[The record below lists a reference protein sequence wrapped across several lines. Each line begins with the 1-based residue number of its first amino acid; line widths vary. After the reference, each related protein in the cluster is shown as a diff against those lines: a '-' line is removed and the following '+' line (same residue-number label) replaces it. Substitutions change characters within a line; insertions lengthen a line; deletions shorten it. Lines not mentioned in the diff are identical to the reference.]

1 MCLEEIMK
9 KNTLFKLVCVI
20 ITSLFSVSCTQSFY
34 QIYTMDSKDLKMQDN
49 SLLFEN
55 ADCQVSYNF
64 WSDGGYVSFAFK
76 NKTDRDI
83 FINMNESFLVVNGNA
98 HNYFEAKTYT
108 YGSAFA
114 TSIGY
119 VESLG
124 VSLSG
129 KTGVWS
135 NKHYTASAGVAA
147 SITSKSAIM
156 NTVSIKEQEVVCIPA
171 NSFKT
176 FSKFCLSPAIY
187 EKCVKKVDS
196 PSKKVSL
203 AKFDSDNSPIMM
215 NNRLTYGFKSD
226 NMDKHIDNVFWL
238 GEIEN
243 YSEKSAIERKSEK
256 GCYDYLSKEIKVF
269 KIGTP
274 SQFYRHYQ
282 KRM

>member
-1 MCLEEIMK
+1 MCLEVIMK
-9 KNTLFKLVCVI
+9 KNTLFKLVCVV

-119 VESLG
+119 GESLG

-135 NKHYTASAGVAA
+135 NKHYTASAAVAA

-187 EKCVKKVDS
+187 QKCVKKVDY

-243 YSEKSAIERKSEK
+243 YSEKSAVERKSEK

>member
-1 MCLEEIMK
+1 MK

-187 EKCVKKVDS
+187 QKCVKKVDY

>member
-1 MCLEEIMK
+1 MK
-9 KNTLFKLVCVI
+9 KNTLFMLVCVV

-119 VESLG
+119 GESLG

-187 EKCVKKVDS
+187 QKCVKKVDY

>member
-119 VESLG
+119 GESLG

-156 NTVSIKEQEVVCIPA
+156 NTVSTKEQEVVCIPA

-187 EKCVKKVDS
+187 QKCVKKVDY

-243 YSEKSAIERKSEK
+243 YSEKSAVERKSEK

>member
-1 MCLEEIMK
+1 MK
-9 KNTLFKLVCVI
+9 KNTLFKLVCVV

-64 WSDGGYVSFAFK
+64 WSDGGYVSFAFM
-76 NKTDRDI
+76 NKTDKDI

-119 VESLG
+119 GESLG
-124 VSLSG
+124 VSLYG
-129 KTGVWS
+129 KTGIWS

-147 SITSKSAIM
+147 RISSGSAIM
-156 NTVSIKEQEVVCIPA
+156 NSVSRKEQEVVCIPA
-171 NSFKT
+171 YSFKT
-176 FSKFCLSPAIY
+176 FSKFCLTPDIY
-187 EKCVKKVDS
+187 QKCEEKVDY

-215 NNRLTYGFKSD
+215 NNRLTYGFKND

>member
-1 MCLEEIMK
+1 M
-9 KNTLFKLVCVI
+9 N
-20 ITSLFSVSCTQSFY
+20 
-34 QIYTMDSKDLKMQDN
+34 SKDLKMQDN

-64 WSDGGYVSFAFK
+64 WSDGGYVSFAFI

-114 TSIGY
+114 TTIGY
-119 VESLG
+119 GESLG

-129 KTGVWS
+129 KTGIWS

-147 SITSKSAIM
+147 RISSGSSIM
-156 NTVSIKEQEVVCIPA
+156 NSVSRKEQEVVCIPA

-176 FSKFCLSPAIY
+176 FSKFCLSPDIY
-187 EKCVKKVDS
+187 QKCEEKVDY

-203 AKFDSDNSPIMM
+203 AKFDSDNSPIMI

-243 YSEKSAIERKSEK
+243 YSEKSAVERKSEK
-256 GCYDYLSKEIKVF
+256 GCYDFVSKEIKLF
-269 KIGTP
+269 KIGKP

-282 KRM
+282 KRN

>member
-1 MCLEEIMK
+1 MCLEVIMK
-9 KNTLFKLVCVI
+9 KNTLFKLVCVV

-64 WSDGGYVSFAFK
+64 WSDGGYVSFAFM
-76 NKTDRDI
+76 NKTDKDI

-114 TSIGY
+114 TTIGY
-119 VESLG
+119 GESLG

-135 NKHYTASAGVAA
+135 NKHYTASAAVAA
-147 SITSKSAIM
+147 RISSGSAIM
-156 NTVSIKEQEVVCIPA
+156 NSVSRKEQEVVCIPA

-176 FSKFCLSPAIY
+176 FSKFCLSPDIY
-187 EKCVKKVDS
+187 QKCEEKVDY

-203 AKFDSDNSPIMM
+203 AKFDSENSPIMM

-243 YSEKSAIERKSEK
+243 YSEKSAVERKSEK

>member
-76 NKTDRDI
+76 NKTDMDI

-119 VESLG
+119 GESLG

-135 NKHYTASAGVAA
+135 NKHYTASAAVAA
-147 SITSKSAIM
+147 RISSGSAIM
-156 NTVSIKEQEVVCIPA
+156 NSVSRKEQEVVCIPA

-176 FSKFCLSPAIY
+176 FSKFCLSPDIY
-187 EKCVKKVDS
+187 QKCEEKVDY

-203 AKFDSDNSPIMM
+203 AKFDSENSPIMM

>member
-1 MCLEEIMK
+1 MK
-9 KNTLFKLVCVI
+9 KNTLFKLVCVV

-119 VESLG
+119 GESLG

-135 NKHYTASAGVAA
+135 NKHYTASAGIAA

-187 EKCVKKVDS
+187 QKCVKKVDY

-243 YSEKSAIERKSEK
+243 YSEKSAVERKSEK

>member
-1 MCLEEIMK
+1 MK

-119 VESLG
+119 GESLG

-187 EKCVKKVDS
+187 QKCVKKVDF
-196 PSKKVSL
+196 PSNSASL
-203 AKFDSDNSPIMM
+203 AKFDSHNSPIIL
-215 NNRLTYGFKSD
+215 NNRLTYGFQND
-226 NMDKHIDNVFWL
+226 NMDNHIDNVFWL

-243 YSEKSAIERKSEK
+243 FSEKSAIEKSDEK
-256 GCYDYLSKEIKVF
+256 GCYDLVSKEIRHF
-269 KIGTP
+269 KIGKP

>member
-1 MCLEEIMK
+1 MCLEVIMK
-9 KNTLFKLVCVI
+9 KKNLFNLVCVVV
-20 ITSLFSVSCTQSFY
+20 TSVLSVSCSQNFY
-34 QIYTMDSKDLKMQDN
+34 QVYTMDSNDLKMQDN

-64 WSDGGYVSFAFK
+64 WSDGGHVSFAFK
-76 NKTDRDI
+76 NKTDKDI

-119 VESLG
+119 GESLG

-135 NKHYTASAGVAA
+135 NKHYTASAAVAA
-147 SITSKSAIM
+147 RISSGSAIM
-156 NTVSIKEQEVVCIPA
+156 NSVSRKEQEVVCIPA

-176 FSKFCLSPAIY
+176 FSKFCLSPDIY
-187 EKCVKKVDS
+187 QKCEEKVDY

-243 YSEKSAIERKSEK
+243 YSEKSAVERKSEK

>member
-1 MCLEEIMK
+1 MK
-9 KNTLFKLVCVI
+9 KKNLFNLVCVVV
-20 ITSLFSVSCTQSFY
+20 TSVLSVSCSQNFY
-34 QIYTMDSKDLKMQDN
+34 QVYTMDSNDLKMQDN

-64 WSDGGYVSFAFK
+64 WSDGGHVSFAFK
-76 NKTDRDI
+76 NKTDKDI

-119 VESLG
+119 GESLG

-135 NKHYTASAGVAA
+135 NKHYTASAAVAA

-187 EKCVKKVDS
+187 QKCVKKVDF
-196 PSKKVSL
+196 PSNRASL
-203 AKFDSDNSPIMM
+203 AKFDSHNSPIIL
-215 NNRLTYGFKSD
+215 NNRLTYGFQND
-226 NMDKHIDNVFWL
+226 NMDNHIDNVFWL

-243 YSEKSAIERKSEK
+243 YSEKSAIEKSSEK
-256 GCYDYLSKEIKVF
+256 GCYDFVSKEIKLF
-269 KIGTP
+269 KIGKP

-282 KRM
+282 KRN

>member
-1 MCLEEIMK
+1 MK
-9 KNTLFKLVCVI
+9 KKNLFNLVCVVV
-20 ITSLFSVSCTQSFY
+20 TSVLSVSCSQNFY
-34 QIYTMDSKDLKMQDN
+34 QVYTMDSNDLKMQDN

-64 WSDGGYVSFAFK
+64 WSDGGYVSFAFM
-76 NKTDRDI
+76 NKTDKDI

-114 TSIGY
+114 TTIGY
-119 VESLG
+119 GESLG

-187 EKCVKKVDS
+187 QKCEEKVDY

-203 AKFDSDNSPIMM
+203 AKFDSENSPIMM

-243 YSEKSAIERKSEK
+243 YSEKSAVERKSEK

>member
-1 MCLEEIMK
+1 MK

-76 NKTDRDI
+76 NKTDMDI

-119 VESLG
+119 GESLG

-176 FSKFCLSPAIY
+176 FSKFCLTPAIY
-187 EKCVKKVDS
+187 QKCVKKVDY

>member
-1 MCLEEIMK
+1 MK

-119 VESLG
+119 GESLG
-124 VSLSG
+124 VSLYG
-129 KTGVWS
+129 KTGIWS

-147 SITSKSAIM
+147 RISSGSAIM
-156 NTVSIKEQEVVCIPA
+156 NSVSRKEQEVVCIPA
-171 NSFKT
+171 YSFKT
-176 FSKFCLSPAIY
+176 FSKFCLTPDIY
-187 EKCVKKVDS
+187 QKCEEKVDY

-215 NNRLTYGFKSD
+215 NCNKKNAL
-226 NMDKHIDNVFWL
+226 N
-238 GEIEN
+238 
-243 YSEKSAIERKSEK
+243 
-256 GCYDYLSKEIKVF
+256 
-269 KIGTP
+269 
-274 SQFYRHYQ
+274 
-282 KRM
+282 

>member
-1 MCLEEIMK
+1 
-9 KNTLFKLVCVI
+9 
-20 ITSLFSVSCTQSFY
+20 
-34 QIYTMDSKDLKMQDN
+34 MDSKDLKMQDN

-83 FINMNESFLVVNGNA
+83 IINMNESFLVVNGNA

-187 EKCVKKVDS
+187 QKCVKKVDF
-196 PSKKVSL
+196 PSNRASL
-203 AKFDSDNSPIMM
+203 AKFDSHNSPIIL
-215 NNRLTYGFKSD
+215 NNRLTYGFQND
-226 NMDKHIDNVFWL
+226 NMDNHIDNVFWL

-243 YSEKSAIERKSEK
+243 YSEKSAIEKSSEK
-256 GCYDYLSKEIKVF
+256 GCYDFVSKEIKLF
-269 KIGTP
+269 KIGKP

>member
-1 MCLEEIMK
+1 MK
-9 KNTLFKLVCVI
+9 KNTLFKLVCVV

-119 VESLG
+119 GESLG

-187 EKCVKKVDS
+187 QKCVKKVDY

-238 GEIEN
+238 GEREN

-256 GCYDYLSKEIKVF
+256 GCDDCISKGIKVF

-274 SQFYRHYQ
+274 SQCYRHYQ

>member
-1 MCLEEIMK
+1 MK
-9 KNTLFKLVCVI
+9 KNTLFKLVCVV
-20 ITSLFSVSCTQSFY
+20 ITSLFSASCTQSFY
-34 QIYTMDSKDLKMQDN
+34 QIYTMNSKDLKMQDN

-64 WSDGGYVSFAFK
+64 WSDGGYVSFAFI

-114 TSIGY
+114 TTIGY
-119 VESLG
+119 GESLG

-129 KTGVWS
+129 KTGIWS

-147 SITSKSAIM
+147 RISSGSSIM
-156 NTVSIKEQEVVCIPA
+156 NSVSRKEQEVVCIPA

-176 FSKFCLSPAIY
+176 FSKFCLSPDIY
-187 EKCVKKVDS
+187 QKCEEKVDY

-203 AKFDSDNSPIMM
+203 AKFDSDNSPIMI

-243 YSEKSAIERKSEK
+243 YSEKSAVERKSEK
-256 GCYDYLSKEIKVF
+256 GCYDFVSKEIKLF
-269 KIGTP
+269 KIGKP

-282 KRM
+282 KRN

>member
-1 MCLEEIMK
+1 MK
-9 KNTLFKLVCVI
+9 KKNLFNLVCVVV
-20 ITSLFSVSCTQSFY
+20 TSVLSVSCSQNFY
-34 QIYTMDSKDLKMQDN
+34 QVYTMDSNDLKMQDN

-64 WSDGGYVSFAFK
+64 WSDGGHVSFAFK
-76 NKTDRDI
+76 NKTDKDI

-119 VESLG
+119 GESLG

-156 NTVSIKEQEVVCIPA
+156 NTASIKEQEVVCIPA

-176 FSKFCLSPAIY
+176 FSKFCLSPVIY
-187 EKCVKKVDS
+187 QKCVKKVDF
-196 PSKKVSL
+196 PSNRASL
-203 AKFDSDNSPIMM
+203 AKFDSTNSPIIM
-215 NNRLTYGFKSD
+215 NNRLTYGFKND
-226 NMDKHIDNVFWL
+226 AMDKHIDNVFWL

-243 YSEKSAIERKSEK
+243 FSEKSAIEKSDEK
-256 GCYDYLSKEIKVF
+256 GCYDLVSKEIRHF
-269 KIGTP
+269 KIGKP

>member
-1 MCLEEIMK
+1 MK

-76 NKTDRDI
+76 NKTDRYI

-119 VESLG
+119 GESLG

-187 EKCVKKVDS
+187 QKCVKKVDY

-243 YSEKSAIERKSEK
+243 YSEKSAIARKSEK

-269 KIGTP
+269 KIGKP

>member
-1 MCLEEIMK
+1 MK

-114 TSIGY
+114 ASIGY
-119 VESLG
+119 GESLG

-187 EKCVKKVDS
+187 QKCVKKVDY

>member
-1 MCLEEIMK
+1 MK
-9 KNTLFKLVCVI
+9 KNTLFKLVCVV

-119 VESLG
+119 GESLG

-187 EKCVKKVDS
+187 QKCVKKVDY

-203 AKFDSDNSPIMM
+203 AKFDSENSPIMM

-243 YSEKSAIERKSEK
+243 YSEKSAVERKSEK

>member
-119 VESLG
+119 GESLG

-187 EKCVKKVDS
+187 QKCVKKVDY

>member
-1 MCLEEIMK
+1 MK

-119 VESLG
+119 GESLG

-187 EKCVKKVDS
+187 QKCVKKVDY

>member
-1 MCLEEIMK
+1 MK

-119 VESLG
+119 GESLG

-135 NKHYTASAGVAA
+135 NKHYTASAAVAA

-187 EKCVKKVDS
+187 QKCVKKVDY

>member
-9 KNTLFKLVCVI
+9 KNTLFKLVCVV

-64 WSDGGYVSFAFK
+64 WSDGGYVSFAFM
-76 NKTDRDI
+76 NKTDKDI

-114 TSIGY
+114 TTIGY
-119 VESLG
+119 GESLG

-135 NKHYTASAGVAA
+135 NKHYTASAAVAA
-147 SITSKSAIM
+147 RISSGSAIM
-156 NTVSIKEQEVVCIPA
+156 NSVSRKEQEVVCIPA

-176 FSKFCLSPAIY
+176 FSKFCLSPDIY
-187 EKCVKKVDS
+187 QKCEEKVDY

-203 AKFDSDNSPIMM
+203 AKFDSENSPIMM

-243 YSEKSAIERKSEK
+243 YSEKSAVERKSEK

>member
-1 MCLEEIMK
+1 MK
-9 KNTLFKLVCVI
+9 KNTLFKLVCVV

-64 WSDGGYVSFAFK
+64 WSDGGYVSFAFM
-76 NKTDRDI
+76 NKTDKDI

-114 TSIGY
+114 TTIGY
-119 VESLG
+119 GESLG

-135 NKHYTASAGVAA
+135 NKHYTASAAVAA
-147 SITSKSAIM
+147 RISSGSAIM
-156 NTVSIKEQEVVCIPA
+156 NSVSRKEQEVVCIPA

-176 FSKFCLSPAIY
+176 FSKFCLSPDIY
-187 EKCVKKVDS
+187 QKCEEKVDY

-203 AKFDSDNSPIMM
+203 AKVDSENSPIMM

-243 YSEKSAIERKSEK
+243 YSEKSAVERKSEK

>member
-1 MCLEEIMK
+1 MCLEVIMK

-119 VESLG
+119 GESLG

-187 EKCVKKVDS
+187 QKCVKKVDY

-203 AKFDSDNSPIMM
+203 AKFDSENSPIMM

>member
-1 MCLEEIMK
+1 MK

-119 VESLG
+119 GESLG

-187 EKCVKKVDS
+187 QKCVKKVDY

-203 AKFDSDNSPIMM
+203 AKFDSENSPIMM

>member
-1 MCLEEIMK
+1 MK
-9 KNTLFKLVCVI
+9 KNTLFKLVCVV

-34 QIYTMDSKDLKMQDN
+34 QIYTMNSKDLKMQDN

-64 WSDGGYVSFAFK
+64 WSDGGYVSFAFI

-114 TSIGY
+114 TTIGY
-119 VESLG
+119 GESLG

-129 KTGVWS
+129 KTGIWS

-147 SITSKSAIM
+147 RISSGSSIM
-156 NTVSIKEQEVVCIPA
+156 NSVSRKEQEVVCIPA

-176 FSKFCLSPAIY
+176 FSKFCLSPDIY
-187 EKCVKKVDS
+187 QKCEEKVDY

-203 AKFDSDNSPIMM
+203 AKFDSDNSPIMI

-243 YSEKSAIERKSEK
+243 YSEKSAVERKSEK
-256 GCYDYLSKEIKVF
+256 GCYDFVSKEIKLF
-269 KIGTP
+269 KIGKP

-282 KRM
+282 KRN

>member
-1 MCLEEIMK
+1 M
-9 KNTLFKLVCVI
+9 LVCVV

-119 VESLG
+119 GESLG

-176 FSKFCLSPAIY
+176 FSKFCLSPVIY
-187 EKCVKKVDS
+187 QKCVKKVDF
-196 PSKKVSL
+196 PSNRASL
-203 AKFDSDNSPIMM
+203 AKFDSTNSPIIM
-215 NNRLTYGFKSD
+215 NNRLTYGFKND
-226 NMDKHIDNVFWL
+226 AMDKHIDNVFWL

-243 YSEKSAIERKSEK
+243 FSEKSAIEKSDEK
-256 GCYDYLSKEIKVF
+256 GCYDLVSKEIRHF
-269 KIGTP
+269 KIGKP